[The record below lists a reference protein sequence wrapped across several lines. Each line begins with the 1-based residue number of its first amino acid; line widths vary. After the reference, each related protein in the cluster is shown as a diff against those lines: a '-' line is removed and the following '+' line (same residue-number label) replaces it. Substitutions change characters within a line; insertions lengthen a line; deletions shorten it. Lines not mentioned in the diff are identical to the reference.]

1 LFAKNKPVELTNQK
15 AGLFY
20 ATSTEVSSQKSDE
33 FSGSKDGKCKFQDI
47 WKSAFVAHL

>member
-1 LFAKNKPVELTNQK
+1 VTSINKNHKPSKKVKNKPIQLTDHK

-33 FSGSKDGKCKFQDI
+33 VSDS
-47 WKSAFVAHL
+47 